1 MNDKIALVTG
11 GSRGL
16 GKSSA
21 LVLAEKGV
29 DVIVTYNSQKE
40 KAATVVKEIEQ
51 NGRKAAA
58 LQLDIGDVS
67 SHGKFLSL
75 LSDTL
80 KEKWNRNTFDFLI
93 NNAGF
98 GHYGLFGETTEEQ
111 FDSMMNV
118 HFKGVYFLSQNL
130 LPYLAD
136 NGRIINFSSGLARF
150 TTQGWS
156 AYAAMKGAVE
166 VMTRYMAKEL
176 GPRGIRVNT
185 VAPGIIDTDF
195 HHGALDASEIK
206 VQVGTQM
213 ALGRIGEP
221 EDIGGLVA
229 ALCADETGWVTGQ
242 RIEASGGMFL

>member
-1 MNDKIALVTG
+1 MQDKIALVTG

-21 LVLAEKGV
+21 LALAHKDV
-29 DVIVTYNSQKE
+29 DVIVTYNSRKE
-40 KAATVVKEIEQ
+40 RADTVVKEIEE
-51 NGRKAAA
+51 NGRKAIA
-58 LQLDIGDVS
+58 LQLDVSNVS
-67 SHGKFLSL
+67 SHDEFLSL

-98 GHYGLFGETTEEQ
+98 AHYAPFGETTEEQ

-118 HFKGVYFLSQNL
+118 HFKGVYFLSQKL
-130 LPYLAD
+130 VPHLAD

-156 AYAAMKGAVE
+156 AYASMKGAIE

-176 GPRGIRVNT
+176 GPRRIRVNT

-195 HHGALDASEIK
+195 HHGTFDTPEIK
-206 VQVGTQM
+206 AKVGTQT
-213 ALGRIGEP
+213 ALGKIGEP
-221 EDIGGLVA
+221 DDIGGIVA
-229 ALCADETGWVTGQ
+229 FLCTDEAGWITGQ